1 MNSIGA
7 WLGRWVEVCEHR
19 PRQVLAVIGVLTALA
34 AVYVATSFSID
45 SNLDKLLRPSGQ
57 LSWFEANETLKAL
70 FPEQQQTSVVV
81 VSGPDLDAV
90 DRTASRLQAHFRRS
104 MKDRSMPD
112 CLHYFQT
119 LLRISLI
126 PER

>member
-34 AVYVATSFSID
+34 AAYVAASFSVD
-45 SNLDKLLRPSGQ
+45 SNLDKLIRPSGQ

-90 DRTASRLQAHFRRS
+90 DRTASRLQAAFSAEPGFEFVFAPALSPFLPDAGPCARR
-104 MKDRSMPD
+104 
-112 CLHYFQT
+112 
-119 LLRISLI
+119 
-126 PER
+126 